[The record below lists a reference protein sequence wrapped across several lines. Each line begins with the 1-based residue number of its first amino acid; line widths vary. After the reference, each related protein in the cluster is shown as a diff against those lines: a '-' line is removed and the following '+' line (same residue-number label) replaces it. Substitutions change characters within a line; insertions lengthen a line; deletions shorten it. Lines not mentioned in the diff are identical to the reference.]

1 VGDCRVAHHHVA
13 LKETTPL
20 LQNVAAMTRQG
31 NGSPRG
37 AKIAPSL
44 LSADFS
50 RIREQIE
57 LVERAGADYLHLDV
71 MDGRFVPNITWGPK
85 IIKDLRKLSKL
96 PFDTHLMIVEP
107 ERYVADFA
115 EAGADIITVHWEA
128 TVHANRLIHQIKELG
143 VRAGLCI
150 NPATP
155 LNVLDEILPSID
167 LLLIMSVNPG
177 FGGQSYI
184 PGSTHKLAAA
194 RELIDRRRCKAELE
208 VDGGVHLD
216 NVAEVAR
223 TGVNTIVMGAGI
235 FETPQPAETVA
246 RVRALCAP

>member
-1 VGDCRVAHHHVA
+1 
-13 LKETTPL
+13 
-20 LQNVAAMTRQG
+20 M
-31 NGSPRG
+31 
-37 AKIAPSL
+37 KIAPSL

-50 RIREQIE
+50 KIRDQMET
-57 LVERAGADYLHLDV
+57 VERAGADYMHIDV

-85 IIKDLRKLSKL
+85 IVKDLRKLTKV

-115 EAGADIITVHWEA
+115 EAGSDIITVHWEA
-128 TVHANRLIHQIKELG
+128 TVHANRLIHQIKEHG
-143 VRAGLCI
+143 ARAGLSL

-155 LNVLDEILPSID
+155 LNVLEEILPYID

-184 PGSTHKLAAA
+184 PTSTAKLTAA
-194 RELIDRRRCKAELE
+194 RELIDRRKCKVELE

-216 NVAEVAR
+216 NVVEVAR
-223 TGVNTIVMGAGI
+223 TGVDTIVMGSAI
-235 FETPQPAETVA
+235 FGTSQPGETLA
-246 RVRALCAP
+246 RVRALCAR

>member
-1 VGDCRVAHHHVA
+1 M
-13 LKETTPL
+13 TT
-20 LQNVAAMTRQG
+20 RG
-31 NGSPRG
+31 NGSRR
-37 AKIAPSL
+37 AVKIAPSL

-50 RIREQIE
+50 RIAEQIAM
-57 LVERAGADYLHLDV
+57 VEKAGADYLHLDV

-85 IIKDLRKLSKL
+85 IIGDLRALTGL

-115 EAGADIITVHWEA
+115 GAGANIITVHWEA
-128 TVHANRLIHQIKELG
+128 TVHAHRLIAQIKELG
-143 VRAGLCI
+143 VRAGLSL

-155 LNVLDEILPSID
+155 LNVLEEILPTLD
-167 LLLIMSVNPG
+167 LLLIMSVEPG

-184 PGSTHKLAAA
+184 PSSTAKLVAA
-194 RELIDRRRCKAELE
+194 RKLIDERGLKVELE

-223 TGVNTIVMGAGI
+223 TGVDTIVMGSGI
-235 FETPQPAETVA
+235 FGTPQPAQTVA
-246 RVRALCAP
+246 RVRALCAR